1 MHRLFYRSFAIV
13 ACVLLLTAFSFGQAK
28 SKSEP
33 STAKAPAASKA
44 QKSEAPEKAA
54 KAPKAAPIDLNS
66 ATKAELMTLPGIGDV
81 KAQAII
87 DGRPY
92 ANKTQLVSKKVL
104 TQDAYDKISAQ
115 VTAKQGA
122 AAKAKAPEAG
132 KAPAKSTDKTKT
144 K

>member
-1 MHRLFYRSFAIV
+1 MQRFFYKSFAFC
-13 ACVLLLTAFSFGQAK
+13 ACVLLLTTLSFGQAK
-28 SKSEP
+28 SKAEP
-33 STAKAPAASKA
+33 SKAPAASKA

-54 KAPKAAPIDLNS
+54 KAPKAASVDLNS

-92 ANKTQLVSKKVL
+92 ANKTQLVSKKIL

-115 VTAKQGA
+115 VIAKQSAG
-122 AAKAKAPEAG
+122 AKAKAPETG
-132 KAPAKSTDKTKT
+132 KAPAKSTEKTKT